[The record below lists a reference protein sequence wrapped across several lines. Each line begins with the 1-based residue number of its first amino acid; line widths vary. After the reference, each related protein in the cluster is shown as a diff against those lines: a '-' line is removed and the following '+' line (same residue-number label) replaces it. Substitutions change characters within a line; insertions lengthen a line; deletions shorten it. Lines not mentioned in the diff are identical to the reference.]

1 MKYIMKVS
9 EFQEILK
16 YIKAIKE
23 DIVLVYENKIIA
35 TPFNKTL
42 LRVVQLP
49 FNVSVPFTIIYKNI
63 SSSLLTGLT
72 DINIILDFDINKIYC
87 DNNKSI
93 IDNEKELIYPLDT
106 NIIAWYEDMIRK
118 LPYGIHKNLGYI
130 TEDPMFILKDKIS
143 THDGCRFYKNSGY
156 IFSIYSGLLSVN
168 SKDKVSLDVFD
179 YRNTYIAVFGVY
191 KQKLNP
197 IYTFIRY
204 LNLQKHIQ
212 DSNLIDVIEYV

>member
-16 YIKAIKE
+16 YIKAVKE
-23 DIVLVYENKIIA
+23 DIILVYQNKMIA
-35 TPFNKTL
+35 TPFNKAL

-63 SSSLLTGLT
+63 SSSLLDGLT
-72 DINIILDFDINKIYC
+72 DINIVLDFDINKIYC

-93 IDNEKELIYPLDT
+93 IDEEKELIYPIDT

-118 LPYGIHKNLGYI
+118 LPYSIHTNLGYI
-130 TEDPMFILKDKIS
+130 TDDPTFILKDKIN
-143 THDGCRFYKNSGY
+143 THEGCRFYKNNGY
-156 IFSIYSGLLSVN
+156 IFSVYSGLLSVN
-168 SKDKVSLDVFD
+168 AKDKVTLDVFD
-179 YRNTYIAVFGVY
+179 YQNTYIAAFGIY
-191 KQKLNP
+191 KPKLNP

-212 DSNLIDVIEYV
+212 ESKLTNVIERV